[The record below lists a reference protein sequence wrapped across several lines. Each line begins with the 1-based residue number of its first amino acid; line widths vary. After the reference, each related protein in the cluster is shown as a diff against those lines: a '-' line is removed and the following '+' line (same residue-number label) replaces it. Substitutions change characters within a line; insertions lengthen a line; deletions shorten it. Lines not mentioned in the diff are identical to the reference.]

1 MKAQEL
7 MTWKFYCKVLMFRD
21 FLTNSISFSNE
32 MCIPFVSK
40 YGAKQGHFKIR
51 LKIKDRNPLSL

>member
-1 MKAQEL
+1 
-7 MTWKFYCKVLMFRD
+7 MTWKFYCSVLTFTD
-21 FLTNSISFSNE
+21 FLIKSISFSNYV
-32 MCIPFVSK
+32 CIPLVSK